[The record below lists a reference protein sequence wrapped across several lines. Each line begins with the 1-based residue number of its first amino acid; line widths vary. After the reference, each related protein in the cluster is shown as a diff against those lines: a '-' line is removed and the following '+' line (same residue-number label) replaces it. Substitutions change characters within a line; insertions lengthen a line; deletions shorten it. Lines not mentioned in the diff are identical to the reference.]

1 MFIHRVAAGS
11 AAIVGLAVSVTV
23 AFGGD
28 LAAGSIATVSK
39 GDRLVVKERLVA
51 TDEARVRPIFLT
63 VESRYPDKQM
73 SVLERIA
80 DVNVAVR

>member
-11 AAIVGLAVSVTV
+11 AAIVGLAISATV
-23 AFGGD
+23 ALGGD
-28 LAAGSIATVSK
+28 VAVGPIATVSK
-39 GDRLVVKERLVA
+39 GDRLVVRERLVA
-51 TDEARVRPIFLT
+51 TDEAGVRPVLLT

>member
-11 AAIVGLAVSVTV
+11 AAVVGLAVSATV
-23 AFGGD
+23 ALGGD
-28 LAAGSIATVSK
+28 LASGPIATISK
-39 GDRLVVKERLVA
+39 GDRLVVKERLA
-51 TDEARVRPIFLT
+51 AADEAGVRPVFLT